1 MSDRF
6 RVLVTDK
13 IAASGLAALNDDD
26 RFEVMHEDDSST
38 DAFRSAL
45 ETAHALI
52 VRSATTVTPALMEG
66 APLLRVVGRAG
77 VGVDNIDIPAATE
90 RGIAVMNSPAGN
102 TISAAELTMALLL
115 AVVRLVPAAD
125 QSTRAGEWARGRF
138 KGSELRGKA
147 LGLVGGG
154 RIGSEVA
161 KRARA
166 FGMRVLLFDPFLPAD
181 RAREMGAEPLEL
193 DDLVERADVISLHI
207 PLTDETKGLFGLERI
222 HRMKKGSV
230 LLNVARGGVI
240 DEPALAQALA
250 EGHLAG
256 AALDVYAEEPLSE
269 DSPLRAAPNLV
280 MTPHLGASTGE
291 AQERVAEEIAQGVAS
306 ALADGDLSA
315 ALNAPGVGGEA
326 MRSLAPLL
334 KLGNHL
340 GRLAVALAP
349 AGIRELKI
357 RYSGAR
363 EEGLSLLPRNVL
375 VGVLQPAL
383 GTDGVNVVN
392 AAVLAEARGMATQMT
407 QVPTRGDFAEQ
418 IHLTVDTAK
427 GSLSLKAAF
436 LGPGHPRLVGIDGF
450 VISVEPHGSLLILR
464 NRDVPG
470 VIGRVG
476 SLLGERDINIADY
489 HQARGEEGGLALAAI
504 RTDGRVNPRVL
515 GELRALPEVESA
527 HWVDLG

>member
-6 RVLVTDK
+6 KVLVTDK
-13 IAASGLAALNDDD
+13 IEAAGLGALNDDD
-26 RFEVMHEDDSST
+26 RFEVIHEHDSTTESFMT
-38 DAFRSAL
+38 AL
-45 ETAHALI
+45 ATAHALI
-52 VRSATTVTPALMEG
+52 VRSATKVTTELMEAAPALK
-66 APLLRVVGRAG
+66 VVGRAG

-90 RGIAVMNSPAGN
+90 RGVAVMNAPAGN

-115 AVVRLVPAAD
+115 AVVRRVPAAD

-138 KGSELRGKA
+138 TGSELRGKA

-181 RAREMGAEPLEL
+181 RAREMGAEPLDLDEL
-193 DDLVERADVISLHI
+193 VAKADVISLHI
-207 PLTDETKGLFGLERI
+207 PLTDETRGLFGLERL
-222 HRMKKGSV
+222 RSMKKGGV
-230 LLNVARGGVI
+230 IVNVARGGVI
-240 DEPALAQALA
+240 DEPALAQVLA

-256 AALDVYAEEPLSE
+256 AALDVYAKEPLGE
-269 DSPLRAAPNLV
+269 DSPLRGAPNLV

-334 KLGNHL
+334 ELGNHL
-340 GRLAVALAP
+340 GRLAVSLAP
-349 AGIRELKI
+349 AGIRQLKV

-363 EEGLSLLPRNVL
+363 EEGLNLLPRHVL
-375 VGVLQPAL
+375 VGVLLPAL
-383 GTDGVNVVN
+383 GSDGVNVVN
-392 AAVLAEARGMATQMT
+392 AALLAEARGIETQIT
-407 QVPTRGDFAEQ
+407 QGPTRGDFAEQ
-418 IHLTVDTAK
+418 IELTVDTAK
-427 GSLSLKAAF
+427 GALTLKAAF
-436 LGPGHPRLVGIDGF
+436 LGPGHPRLVGIDDF
-450 VISVEPHGSLLILR
+450 AISVEPHGSLLILR

-476 SLLGERDINIADY
+476 SLLGERGINIADY
-489 HQARGEEGGLALAAI
+489 HQARREEGGLALAAI
-504 RTDGRVNPRVL
+504 RLDGRVHAGLLN
-515 GELRALPEVESA
+515 ELRALPEVQSA